1 MKLSSYF
8 LVRHGGRFYILNM
21 KSRFLALFAPLLL
34 AHCLS
39 YASDALVAPVKKL
52 EWLAAQ
58 MEVLAVA
65 VEADGILDIDELA
78 DIDDNWS
85 DDLAQSRLDDNLQRY
100 FQSIVEQSD
109 SPFVNLIL
117 LGSQGE
123 TLASW
128 PITERFW
135 QGSEAHFVYVM
146 ADEQTFIDQ
155 LSLNESN
162 NELSAA
168 ISVPVKNN
176 EGELFGVL
184 RARVQASLQSLT
196 NLRNNMGL

>member
-1 MKLSSYF
+1 MKL
-8 LVRHGGRFYILNM
+8 
-21 KSRFLALFAPLLL
+21 RFLALFAPIMLI
-34 AHCLS
+34 ACLT
-39 YASDALVAPVKKL
+39 YGSDALVGPVKKL

-58 MEVLAVA
+58 TEVLTVA
-65 VEADGILDIDELA
+65 MQADGVLDIDELA

-85 DDLAQSRLDDNLQRY
+85 EVVAQERLDDTLQIY
-100 FQSIVEQSD
+100 FQDILDQPNT
-109 SPFVNLIL
+109 PFVDMIL

-128 PITERFW
+128 PITGRFW

-155 LSLNESN
+155 LSLNAN
-162 NELSAA
+162 NDELTAS
-168 ISVPVKNN
+168 ITVPVKDAQ
-176 EGELFGVL
+176 GELFGVL

-196 NLRNNMGL
+196 NLRDDMGL

>member
-1 MKLSSYF
+1 MKRPFLLFIVPILLSHSLTY
-8 LVRHGGRFYILNM
+8 G
-21 KSRFLALFAPLLL
+21 SE
-34 AHCLS
+34 
-39 YASDALVAPVKKL
+39 ALVGPVKKL

-58 MEVLAVA
+58 MEVLSVA
-65 VEADGILDIDELA
+65 MQADGVLDIEELA

-85 DDLAQSRLDDNLQRY
+85 AVMAQERLDDTLQIY
-100 FQSIVEQSD
+100 FQDILDQPNT
-109 SPFVNLIL
+109 PFVDIIL

-128 PITERFW
+128 PVTERFW

-155 LSLNESN
+155 LSLNAN
-162 NELSAA
+162 NDELTAA
-168 ISVPVKNN
+168 ITVPVKDTQ
-176 EGELFGVL
+176 GELFGVL

-196 NLRNNMGL
+196 NLRDDMGL